1 MRVTDRDEDV
11 PEIVT
16 EKPVKVVVSCCFM
29 GKGRSSVLRV
39 TQVPADFE
47 LFFSFNSCA
56 REGATNSRPPV
67 GISVFVSTHAPVK
80 VRRRRP
86 EKIMKVYSFNPR
98 TREGATKIKR

>member
-11 PEIVT
+11 SEIVT

-56 REGATNSRPPV
+56 REGATVTATLDAKLCELFQP
-67 GISVFVSTHAPVK
+67 THP
-80 VRRRRP
+80 
-86 EKIMKVYSFNPR
+86 
-98 TREGATKIKR
+98 